1 MAKALI
7 CRLVWHHPAAY
18 GPTVFL
24 LPAEGRRWPCSLRL
38 QSLFPSSPW
47 PSLLRSH
54 QGWTMAAAVLRTK
67 LRCYTQSWRGTGGKD

>member
-38 QSLFPSSPW
+38 QSLFPSNP
-47 PSLLRSH
+47 
-54 QGWTMAAAVLRTK
+54 
-67 LRCYTQSWRGTGGKD
+67 